1 MFEGLGNLPG
11 EYDIELDPSVKPVQH
26 LPRRVP
32 QAMKEDI
39 RVKLD
44 ELTKRGI
51 VTKVSGSTDWINS
64 MVAVKKGTKL
74 RVCIDPKELNQ
85 AIKRL
90 HYPMPVLDDI
100 LPKLADAKV
109 FTVLDLKEG
118 FWHVKLSEK
127 SSYLTTF
134 WTPFGR
140 YRWLCMPFGI
150 SSAPEEFQRRQ
161 HEAIE
166 GLQGT
171 ENLIDDILVYG
182 KGQTIDE
189 AIADHDRNLK
199 TLLDRA
205 RQMGLKLNKDK
216 LKLRQSEVKYMG
228 QILTPNGI

>member
-1 MFEGLGNLPG
+1 MPKSLP
-11 EYDIELDPSVKPVQH
+11 S
-26 LPRRVP
+26 
-32 QAMKEDI
+32 
-39 RVKLD
+39 
-44 ELTKRGI
+44 
-51 VTKVSGSTDWINS
+51 
-64 MVAVKKGTKL
+64 
-74 RVCIDPKELNQ
+74 
-85 AIKRL
+85 
-90 HYPMPVLDDI
+90 
-100 LPKLADAKV
+100 
-109 FTVLDLKEG
+109 LDLKEG

-140 YRWLCMPFGI
+140 YRWLRMPFGI

-171 ENLIDDILVYG
+171 ESLIDDILVYG

-199 TLLDRA
+199 ALLDRA

-228 QILTPNGI
+228 QIVTPNGIRPDPEKVKAITDMPRPTNVKSRSAFHRYGYVSI